1 MEGSSLN
8 CGWRGIPCCPEV
20 HWDYQVNWD
29 VLSLISW
36 IGRSFNQILNQQ
48 ILTTPTFGH
57 NFMESIWSK
66 AWIEIPIRIIPPA
79 PIKIHSFQ
87 KKNRKKLE
95 SWHAFERFSFIVFV
109 EISVYHASSI
119 FISKKHLEK
128 DWRNEIF
135 CCSFKCVSCIVE
147 NSVDINLIKGGF
159 GLTLEDFWGNC
170 DPFYFKEVVQT
181 FSVSLEMFLVL
192 EI

>member
-66 AWIEIPIRIIPPA
+66 AWIEIPIRNIPPV

-87 KKNRKKLE
+87 KRTEKTWILTCFWTILIYCVWRDFGLSCFEHFHFQETSRKGL
-95 SWHAFERFSFIVFV
+95 
-109 EISVYHASSI
+109 
-119 FISKKHLEK
+119 KKW
-128 DWRNEIF
+128 DF
-135 CCSFKCVSCIVE
+135 CCSFKCVSYIVE
-147 NSVDINLIKGGF
+147 NFVGYKKILIW
-159 GLTLEDFWGNC
+159 L
-170 DPFYFKEVVQT
+170 
-181 FSVSLEMFLVL
+181 
-192 EI
+192 